1 MRRRILLVLA
11 VALLCV
17 QVPLL
22 AKDKDKGATQ
32 KGQAAVMD
40 PAQQQKEVLIGN
52 INAVGNQRLRVAVL
66 QQLLNEEVEKLKNL
80 QTAFCNE
87 YKLDLDKF
95 SKGLYRYD
103 DKQGKFVEV
112 KQ

>member
-1 MRRRILLVLA
+1 MRRRILLALI

-22 AKDKDKGATQ
+22 AKDKKGATQ
-32 KGQAAVMD
+32 KGQAAVMN
-40 PAQQQKEVLIGN
+40 PAQQQKEALIGN
-52 INAVGNQRLRVAVL
+52 INAMRNQELRVAVL
-66 QQLLNEEVEKLKNL
+66 QQLFNEEVEKLKNF

-95 SKGLYRYD
+95 RKGLYRYD
-103 DKQGKFVEV
+103 EKQGKFVEA